1 MTNDFEDDACDA
13 LDKTEAPYMII
24 MCLPDSTKLRIK
36 SNLGEDNA
44 ATLLDM
50 CETGAFGKTVAEYLR
65 NNYNLT

>member
-24 MCLPDSTKLRIK
+24 TCLPDSRKLRIR
-36 SNLGEDNA
+36 SNLGNNNA

-50 CETGAFGKTVAEYLR
+50 CKQGDFSKTLAAHLKQ
-65 NNYNLT
+65 NYTV